1 MIVAKS
7 DYIETQNKCSLLLK
21 HYSHSRIDKYY
32 MLLKYSWHRKDFTFP
47 NQIGL
52 NPDFTYLS
60 FYLEN

>member
-7 DYIETQNKCSLLLK
+7 DYIETQNKCSLL
-21 HYSHSRIDKYY
+21 YSHSRIDNYY
-32 MLLKYSWHRKDFTFP
+32 MLLKYAWHRKEYKFP
-47 NQIGL
+47 NQISL